1 MALDGLE
8 NNDLKLIIFGGKG
21 GVGKTSCAIATALAL
36 SENFKTLLISTDP
49 AHSVSDC
56 LEQQIGFKVVK
67 VDGRANLSAI
77 EVVADEALSEFKT
90 EHQSE
95 LKKLLETSTNLDN
108 EDIDEMLTLSI
119 PGIDEV
125 MSFKTIIDFIEEG
138 QYDKYVV
145 DTAPTGHA
153 LRLISSPKLLDGWI
167 KVAARMRWKYRYMV
181 TSFSGSYKQDEVDAF
196 LLSLKKTV
204 KRIENILRDNTKC
217 EFIPVCIPEAMA
229 IMETGRLLADLGT
242 SGIIAR
248 QIIVNNVMVSEGC
261 DFCKRRKTGQL
272 PYLQEI
278 SETFSNL
285 NKVEVPVFA
294 EEIKGLKALH
304 KLKTFLFEDQQ
315 FISSTFQ
322 PFNPSTLQP
331 FNTITP

>member
-67 VDGRANLSAI
+67 VDGTVNLWAI
-77 EVVADEALSEFKT
+77 EVVADEALSGFKK
-90 EHQSE
+90 EHQGE

-108 EDIDEMLTLSI
+108 EDIDEMLDLSI

-138 QYDKYVV
+138 EYDKYVV

-153 LRLISSPKLLDGWI
+153 LRLISSPKLLDDWI

-181 TSFSGSYKQDEVDAF
+181 TSFSGSYQQDEVDTF
-196 LLSLKKTV
+196 LFNLKKMV
-204 KRIENILRDNTKC
+204 KRIENILRDKTKC

-229 IMETGRLLADLGT
+229 IMETGRLLADLGI
-242 SGIIAR
+242 SGIISR

-261 DFCKRRKTGQL
+261 DFCKRRKAGQL
-272 PYLQEI
+272 KYIQEI
-278 SETFSNL
+278 GETFNNL
-285 NKVEVPVFA
+285 NKVEVPVFP
-294 EEIKGLKALH
+294 EEIKGLEALNH
-304 KLKTFLFEDQQ
+304 LRICLFGDNNIKRKKT
-315 FISSTFQ
+315 
-322 PFNPSTLQP
+322 P
-331 FNTITP
+331 

>member
-1 MALDGLE
+1 MALTGLE
-8 NNDLKLIIFGGKG
+8 NSDLKLIIFGGKG

-67 VDGRANLSAI
+67 VEGSVNLSAI
-77 EVVADEALSEFKT
+77 EVVADEALSGFIR
-90 EHQSE
+90 EHQTE

-108 EDIDEMLTLSI
+108 DDIEEMMTLSI

-125 MSFKTIIDFIEEG
+125 MSFKTIIDFMEEG

-153 LRLISSPKLLDGWI
+153 LRLISSPRLLYEWI
-167 KVAARMRWKYRYMV
+167 KVAARMRWKYRYMI
-181 TSFSGSYKQDEVDAF
+181 TSFSGSYQPDAVDTF
-196 LLSLKKTV
+196 LLGLKKTV
-204 KRIENILRDNTKC
+204 KKIENILRDNTKC

-229 IMETGRLLADLGT
+229 IKETGRLLLDLGK
-242 SGIIAR
+242 SEIIPR
-248 QIIVNNVMVSEGC
+248 QIIVNNVMISQEC
-261 DFCKRRKTGQL
+261 DFCRSRKAGQL

-278 SETFSNL
+278 RDTFTTL
-285 NKVEVPVFA
+285 EKVEVPMFA
-294 EEIKGLKALH
+294 LEIKGLEALH
-304 KLKTFLFEDQQ
+304 KLNFFLF
-315 FISSTFQ
+315 ST
-322 PFNPSTLQP
+322 
-331 FNTITP
+331 

>member
-1 MALDGLE
+1 MALTGLE

-56 LEQQIGFKVVK
+56 LEQQIGFKVIK
-67 VDGRANLSAI
+67 VAGTANLSAI
-77 EVVADEALSEFKT
+77 EVVADEALSVFIS

-108 EDIDEMLTLSI
+108 QDIDEMLTLSI

-138 QYDKYVV
+138 RYDKYVV

-153 LRLISSPKLLDGWI
+153 LRLISSPKMLDEWI
-167 KVAARMRWKYRYMV
+167 KVAARMRWKYRYMI
-181 TSFSGSYKQDEVDAF
+181 TSFSGSYQPDEVDAF

-204 KRIENILRDNTKC
+204 KRIENILRNNTKC
-217 EFIPVCIPEAMA
+217 EFIPVCIPESMA
-229 IMETGRLLADLGT
+229 IMETGRLLSELGR
-242 SGIIAR
+242 SEINAK
-248 QIIVNNVMVSEGC
+248 QIIVNNVMVSDGC
-261 DFCKRRKTGQL
+261 DFCKSRKAGQL
-272 PYLQEI
+272 PYLNTI
-278 SETFSNL
+278 GGTFSNL
-285 NKVEVPVFA
+285 NKVELPMFS
-294 EEIKGLKALH
+294 EEIKGLEKLH
-304 KLKTFLFEDQQ
+304 KLKSHLF
-315 FISSTFQ
+315 SG
-322 PFNPSTLQP
+322 
-331 FNTITP
+331 

>member
-67 VDGRANLSAI
+67 VDGTANLYAI
-77 EVVADEALSEFKT
+77 EVFADEALSEFKT
-90 EHQSE
+90 EHQGE

-138 QYDKYVV
+138 NYDKYVV

-167 KVAARMRWKYRYMV
+167 KVAARMRWKYRYMI

-204 KRIENILRDNTKC
+204 KRIENILRDNTRC
-217 EFIPVCIPEAMA
+217 EFIPVCIPELMA
-229 IMETGRLLADLGT
+229 ISETGRLLADLGT
-242 SGIIAR
+242 SGIISR
-248 QIIVNNVMVSEGC
+248 QIIVNNVMISEGC
-261 DFCKRRKTGQL
+261 DFCRRRKAGQL

-285 NKVEVPVFA
+285 NKVEVPMFA
-294 EEIKGLKALH
+294 EEIKGLEALNQ
-304 KLKTFLFEDQQ
+304 LRMCLFEDKPINQ
-315 FISSTFQ
+315 
-322 PFNPSTLQP
+322 
-331 FNTITP
+331 